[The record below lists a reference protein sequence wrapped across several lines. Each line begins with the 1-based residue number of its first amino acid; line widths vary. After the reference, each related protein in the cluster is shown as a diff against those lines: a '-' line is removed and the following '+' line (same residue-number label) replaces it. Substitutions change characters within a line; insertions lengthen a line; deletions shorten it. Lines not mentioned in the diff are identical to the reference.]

1 MFSLIGSSES
11 LKAVEENLKRSAAS
25 TIQKAK
31 EICSSKSVT
40 ITYIVQSIRTASY
53 KAELIDSTL
62 SLFSIWGQ
70 IRVHSKKKWKC

>member
-53 KAELIDSTL
+53 KAELIDSNL

-70 IRVHSKKKWKC
+70 IRVHSK